1 MKIKGV
7 VWVLWIPDL
16 SLKIWVRNNSPTF
29 AGVIESANPATYTKK
44 SIRNE
49 IFRPKFLQS
58 KRHLTNSGIHE
69 LTTKIKIMKTYSY
82 LKLVEYDL
90 RLEISD
96 KNRKIE

>member
-44 SIRNE
+44 STRNG
-49 IFRPKFLQS
+49 IFRPEFLQS
-58 KRHLTNSGIHE
+58 KRHLRNNGIHE
-69 LTTKIKIMKTYSY
+69 LTTKIKIMMTYSY
-82 LKLVEYDL
+82 LKVME
-90 RLEISD
+90 
-96 KNRKIE
+96 

>member
-29 AGVIESANPATYTKK
+29 AGVIDSANPATYTKK
-44 SIRNE
+44 STRNG

-58 KRHLTNSGIHE
+58 KRHLKNNGIHE
-69 LTTKIKIMKTYSY
+69 ITIKIY
-82 LKLVEYDL
+82 KLNTHILYW
-90 RLEISD
+90 S
-96 KNRKIE
+96 N